1 MNIMTMMRERQD
13 LIKGQAWEGSSDDL
27 SLITCLSGNCHVWE
41 NMWAEAVWCGELL
54 RTWQMVANRYRDLS

>member
-1 MNIMTMMRERQD
+1 MTTTQEHQD

-27 SLITCLSGNCHVWE
+27 SLITRLSDSRHVWE
-41 NMWAEAVWCGELL
+41 NIWAEAVWRGELL